1 MSVGAVAANEQVE
14 GLPFHLFLWVT
25 APTSSISPRD
35 IQVFLRMLDNGSW
48 CQSRWARENLHRTQ
62 ERYSSAW
69 TVEALSR
76 SKRDLERLHAGL
88 RSLREL
94 IPHAE
99 VEATRTDLQRLAE
112 ATARASGGLLGPS
125 SLRRERREALLVFSA
140 LANAVLAT
148 PEESPRP
155 VAATNGGMGAPSTP
169 GAPGPRPAS
178 AVRPRRRVR
187 CVQVMD
193 ETADVRTF
201 RFAPLAPGS
210 FEYLPGQFMTVE
222 VEANGEVM
230 KRSYTIASSPTRPG
244 LLEITVKRVPGGR
257 VSNWLHDNLRVGDEV
272 TVGPPAGKFS
282 CEIGPKAEK
291 LLFISGGSG
300 ITPVMS
306 MTRFM
311 HDNADPRDVVFLY
324 SARNES
330 DLIFKDELSFIA
342 ARSTNFRTVFTLT
355 NAPPDWR
362 GFRGRISTALIED
375 AVPDFRQRSVYLCGP
390 TPFMETVRQALAAT
404 DFPMASFHAESFGG
418 PRASAAVSAAA
429 PSATGEAPAAVAA
442 PSSPAISMES
452 LPPGLAATTS
462 PPPPAERPRRS
473 SQLLGIL
480 PRPRLTL
487 ISDPAGAR
495 PMPSPANTLGT
506 PAGGAPAGGGGA
518 TAVVFNT
525 SGREA
530 RACAGETILEAAEAL
545 GLSLP
550 SACRS
555 GVCGTCKTRKISGSV
570 KMSCED
576 GLDPGDRSAGYI
588 LACTAEPVDRVVLEA

>member
-25 APTSSISPRD
+25 APATSIGPRD

-48 CQSRWARENLHRTQ
+48 CQSRWARENLHRTH
-62 ERYSSAW
+62 ERYSSVW
-69 TVEALSR
+69 TVESLSR
-76 SKRDLERLHAGL
+76 SKRDLEQLHAGL

-94 IPHAE
+94 LPNAE
-99 VEATRTDLQRLAE
+99 VVATRTDLQRLAE
-112 ATARASGGLLGPS
+112 ATARASGGLLGPG

-148 PEESPRP
+148 PEESPKTG
-155 VAATNGGMGAPSTP
+155 ATATGGGVPGTGMS
-169 GAPGPRPAS
+169 GAPGLSSSRVPAPGS
-178 AVRPRRRVR
+178 RARRRVR
-187 CVQVMD
+187 CVQVTD

-201 RFAPLAPGS
+201 RFAPLAPGP

-222 VEANGEVM
+222 VEAGGEVLR
-230 KRSYTIASSPTRPG
+230 RSYTIASSPSRPG

-306 MTRFM
+306 MSRFM
-311 HDNADPRDVVFLY
+311 HDSADPRDVVFLY

-330 DLIFKDELSFIA
+330 DLIFKDELAFIA
-342 ARSTNFRTVFTLT
+342 ARSTHFRTVFTLT

-404 DFPMASFHAESFGG
+404 DFPMANFHAESFGG
-418 PRASAAVSAAA
+418 PRAPAASAALERPSLAASGDSLSPGLTPAAA
-429 PSATGEAPAAVAA
+429 AS
-442 PSSPAISMES
+442 
-452 LPPGLAATTS
+452 
-462 PPPPAERPRRS
+462 PPPAERPRRS

-487 ISDPAGAR
+487 ISDPAGTV
-495 PMPSPANTLGT
+495 PMPPPANA
-506 PAGGAPAGGGGA
+506 PGAPAGGARAAGTGAA

-570 KMSCED
+570 RMSCED